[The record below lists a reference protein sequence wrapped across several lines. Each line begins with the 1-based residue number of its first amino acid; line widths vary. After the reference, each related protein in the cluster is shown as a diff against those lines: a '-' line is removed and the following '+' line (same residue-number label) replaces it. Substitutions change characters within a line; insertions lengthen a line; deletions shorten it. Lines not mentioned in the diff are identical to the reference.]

1 VETKVALAIAPLAAV
16 LLAGCQSSADPNH
29 VPGGYFYSAPKN
41 VFGSTSSV
49 RLADLW
55 IGMTKE
61 EVQWILGPPASTSS
75 QANAEYLVYNLELPA
90 HVAIYNREPLYVV
103 RMVSGKV
110 ESFGGFVE
118 LYDLYL
124 RPVTQAPSGQPGFP
138 QAGFSPGGPLPP
150 GMTVVS
156 SGAPAPRTDMASE
169 LERLKAL
176 KDQGVL
182 SEEEFQ
188 RAKSKLLAQP

>member
-1 VETKVALAIAPLAAV
+1 VKTKVALAIAPLAAV
-16 LLAGCQSSADPNH
+16 LLAGCQSSAEPNH
-29 VPGGYFYSAPKN
+29 VPGGYYYSAPKN

-49 RLADLW
+49 RLADLRM
-55 IGMTKE
+55 GMTKE
-61 EVQWILGPPASTSS
+61 EVQSILGPPDSTDA
-75 QANAEYLVYNLELPA
+75 QANAEYLIYHLELPD
-90 HVAIYNREPLYVV
+90 HVAIYDREPLYMV

-110 ESFGGFVE
+110 ESFGRFLE
-118 LYDLYL
+118 LYDLCL

-138 QAGFSPGGPLPP
+138 QTGFNPGGPLPP
-150 GMTVVS
+150 GMAAVS
-156 SGAPAPRTDMASE
+156 SGATAPRMDMASE

-176 KDQGVL
+176 KDQGGL